1 MDSMN
6 QKQTSIIK
14 RIGLVFLCI
23 GICAVMAPVS
33 VTFFIEDGT
42 EIDSDGLAE
51 LIAETPRST

>member
-1 MDSMN
+1 MN